1 MSRAMLLVPP
11 VQLDAVLSRWSFER
25 GRSCTAPFPAS
36 PQPAEPAVPV
46 RSRWYLQVVV
56 APRLASGP
64 AASAGL
70 PTSPAP
76 VQVPFAQPP
85 SPTAVP
91 PSCAA
96 SATFARR
103 ACLFLCWRP
112 EIAGCFLT
120 NFRALT
126 PHSNHSSVMQTLF
139 SLVNEDLMN
148 ASTQTHTLT
157 QNTTIQSHIPSATA
171 SQLQAWC
178 TVAKARCA
186 MPAAAPRH
194 CACCIPRARPLL
206 ARIWPAGRERR
217 DGLAQ

>member
-1 MSRAMLLVPP
+1 MNDGMKRVSLFTLLRSKMPCAGSHACSYERRRAAMCLLTSVPCRCLRRYRVFFHLFPSRALWSSSLVDSSS
-11 VQLDAVLSRWSFER
+11 L
-25 GRSCTAPFPAS
+25 RS
-36 PQPAEPAVPV
+36 
-46 RSRWYLQVVV
+46 L
-56 APRLASGP
+56 
-64 AASAGL
+64 
-70 PTSPAP
+70 
-76 VQVPFAQPP
+76 

-139 SLVNEDLMN
+139 SLVNEDLIN
-148 ASTQTHTLT
+148 ASTQTPTLT
-157 QNTTIQSHIPSATA
+157 QNTTIQSHIPSTTA

-194 CACCIPRARPLL
+194 CACCIPRDRPLL